1 MTIGMGPIGVELGG
15 HQIAVEVAR
24 NHLRFCLYTPLAQRS
39 RALRYERRFVGG
51 SNPSRRARRVPV
63 DGKGLTK
70 RRANGW

>member
-1 MTIGMGPIGVELGG
+1 MHRSEEPAISDRYGV
-15 HQIAVEVAR
+15 
-24 NHLRFCLYTPLAQRS
+24 NPPYTPLAQRS